1 MSVSKDPNLPKL
13 QEVGSKIS
21 RIAPQPIGWLHGA
34 LVISGTPTAPN
45 LCSRSTSREGFGP
58 IPALCPRPVKDVAKP
73 GLTRQQPGADGG

>member
-34 LVISGTPTAPN
+34 PVISGTPTAPN
-45 LCSRSTSREGFGP
+45 LCSCSTSQEGFGP
-58 IPALCPRPVKDVAKP
+58 TSAQCPGPLKDLARQR
-73 GLTRQQPGADGG
+73 LTRQQPGADGG